1 MSAWRKFIKTRI
13 VLVWAALLA
22 LVVATGG
29 CEGRLFAKK
38 KSAQQV
44 RQPVSRQKPPQ
55 PPAAAAPLQAPPPKA
70 KDPPPKAKDPPP
82 KAKDPKTANR
92 QELDEL
98 LSIE

>member
-13 VLVWAALLA
+13 VLVWATLLA

-38 KSAQQV
+38 KDAQPV

-55 PPAAAAPLQAPPPKA
+55 PPAAAAAPLQAPPPKA
-70 KDPPPKAKDPPP
+70 KDPPPKAKDP
-82 KAKDPKTANR
+82 KNANR
-92 QELDEL
+92 RELDEL